1 MASAAYL
8 HEHLLQPAGS
18 YQKPNMKALQSQ
30 GSMQLRLMIT
40 QFLNT
45 LRSLTFNHDP
55 ARKTAWQQWRHFD

>member
-8 HEHLLQPAGS
+8 HKHLLQPAGS

-30 GSMQLRLMIT
+30 GSMQLRLKIT

-45 LRSLTFNHDP
+45 LGSLTFNDDP
-55 ARKTAWQQWRHFD
+55 ARKTAWQQWPHFD